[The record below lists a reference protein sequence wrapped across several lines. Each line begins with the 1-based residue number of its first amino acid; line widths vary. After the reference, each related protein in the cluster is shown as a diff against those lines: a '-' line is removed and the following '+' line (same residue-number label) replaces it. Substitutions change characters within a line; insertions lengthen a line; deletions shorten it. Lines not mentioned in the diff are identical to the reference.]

1 MSSVVEPVALDP
13 RAQAE
18 ALAEAL
24 RGKGLTAIVLVYGG
38 HQFHPCV
45 EITGRDGQV
54 EWVYA
59 APEDSHWW
67 FWWSSLELIAPVS
80 EVSIAADDIA
90 CVLGAAGS

>member
-1 MSSVVEPVALDP
+1 MTSAVEPACPGP

-24 RGKGLTAIVLVYGG
+24 RDKGLAATVLIYGG
-38 HQFHPCV
+38 HQNHPCV
-45 EITGRDGQV
+45 QITGGQPEV

-59 APEDSHWW
+59 APEDGHWW

-80 EVSIAADDIA
+80 EVTIAADDIA
-90 CVLGAAGS
+90 RTLTAAGS